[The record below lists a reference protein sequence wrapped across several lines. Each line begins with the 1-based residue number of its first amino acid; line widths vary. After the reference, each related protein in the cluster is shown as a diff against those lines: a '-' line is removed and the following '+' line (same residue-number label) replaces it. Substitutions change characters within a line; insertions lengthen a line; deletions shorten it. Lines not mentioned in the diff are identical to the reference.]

1 MQGLLRNQIFV
12 SGLSDF
18 TVFDHVTLLRHFRMM
33 FLKWVF
39 ISHVNHFNFAAY
51 TWILCE
57 CLSPYFGPS
66 PGSRGPDLIL
76 PRYKIVLLKNAV
88 LEFFFLFQCRPY
100 TLTMALPWALISWFK
115 QTSFILFICIQGIV
129 YFNLFWRL
137 SSILRDKI
145 KINNVSD
152 TIQIKQ
158 LCHIN
163 EKIYNTTGN

>member
-18 TVFDHVTLLRHFRMM
+18 TVFDHVTLSRHFRMM

-88 LEFFFLFQCRPY
+88 LEVFSCFSVDLIPLLWHYLEHWFHDLSKLHSYCLFVSKG
-100 TLTMALPWALISWFK
+100 L
-115 QTSFILFICIQGIV
+115 FILICFEGFHQSFV
-129 YFNLFWRL
+129 TK
-137 SSILRDKI
+137 SK
-145 KINNVSD
+145 
-152 TIQIKQ
+152 
-158 LCHIN
+158 
-163 EKIYNTTGN
+163 